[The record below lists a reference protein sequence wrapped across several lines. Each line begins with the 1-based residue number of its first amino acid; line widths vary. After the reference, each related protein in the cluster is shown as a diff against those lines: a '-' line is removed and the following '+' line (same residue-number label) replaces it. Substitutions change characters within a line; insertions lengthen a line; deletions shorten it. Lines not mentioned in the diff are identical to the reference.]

1 MKSRARSPN
10 AAPNGNSCLPTE
22 FWDTSCPDWR
32 DRIRNGRSL
41 LPPLPLR
48 KRQAERAQQMYDMLR
63 IPDIIGQPRLADAG
77 AEWQRDL
84 VRAIFGSYDPSNNV
98 RYIKEFFCLLPKKSS
113 KTMTGAAIMLVALM
127 MNQRPNAEFLL
138 VAPRQEISKRA
149 FRNIT
154 GMIDADPVL
163 KNKFHTAEHI
173 KCIRYLQT
181 GARLTVKS
189 FDPKII
195 TGANHCGVLL
205 DELHVIAE
213 DISADRVIGQIRGGM
228 MPFPEAFILTITTQS
243 ERPPAGVFK
252 TEIEKARQV
261 RDGRLS
267 LPVLPML
274 YEFPEDVDWKDP
286 ENWWMVSPNRGL
298 SMHIQELVTDY
309 RAAELAGPAE
319 VARWASQHLNVQI
332 GAMLRSGSWP
342 GAEYWEDATD
352 ASLTLETLIS
362 RSDVI
367 VAGIDGG
374 GLDDLLALA
383 FIGRDAA
390 TRKWLAWVR
399 CWAHHK
405 VLDRHKAIGG
415 LLRDFVADGD
425 LVLVDDLEKAY
436 RELAQL
442 CGQINETGLLA
453 QIGIDPMGVGGIVSA
468 LGIEGMAGDEMI
480 VGIRQGWTLNG
491 AIKTAEVRLSS
502 RSLLHARQGIMTWAV
517 GSARVETKG
526 NAIVMTKETAGAG
539 KIDPVMALLDAIV
552 LMSRDPE
559 AKGGSIFDDKSYYDI
574 VGIPERDGART
585 GETRNAMDQEGGWR
599 VLRAGDWLGF

>member
-1 MKSRARSPN
+1 MPIEA
-10 AAPNGNSCLPTE
+10 
-22 FWDTSCPDWR
+22 WDTSCPDWR

-41 LPPLPLR
+41 LPRLPLLER
-48 KRQAERAQQMYDMLR
+48 HAERAVQMYNMLR
-63 IPDIIGQPRLADAG
+63 VPDIIGQPMLAEAG
-77 AEWQRDL
+77 ADWQRDL
-84 VRAIFGSYDPSNNV
+84 VRAIFGSYDPDNNV
-98 RYIKEFFCLLPKKSS
+98 RHIKEFFCLLPKKSS

-138 VAPRQEISKRA
+138 VAPKQEISKRA
-149 FRNIT
+149 FRNMT

-163 KNKFHTAEHI
+163 RSKFHTAEHI
-173 KCIRYLQT
+173 KCIRYMPT

-261 RDGRLS
+261 RDGALS
-267 LPVLPML
+267 LPMLPII

-298 SMHIQELVTDY
+298 SMHIPELVTDY

-352 ASLTLETLIS
+352 ASLTLDALLE
-362 RSDVI
+362 RSDVV

-383 FIGRDAA
+383 FLGRDAGSG
-390 TRKWLAWVR
+390 KWLAWVR

-405 VLDRHKAIGG
+405 VLERHKAIGG
-415 LLRDFVADGD
+415 LLRDFVSDGD
-425 LVLVDDLEKAY
+425 LVLVDDLEHAY
-436 RELAQL
+436 RDLAKT
-442 CGQINETGLLA
+442 CAMVNEAGLLA

-468 LGIEGMAGDEMI
+468 LSAEGMSGDEMV

-502 RSLLHARQGIMTWAV
+502 RSLVHAAQPIMTWAV

-526 NAIVMTKETAGAG
+526 NAIVMTKETAGSG
-539 KIDPVMALLDAIV
+539 KIDPVMALLDAVV

-559 AKGGSIFDDKSYYDI
+559 ARGGTIFDDKSYYDI
-574 VGIPERDGART
+574 VGASQRDGTRV
-585 GETRNAMDQEGGWR
+585 GEDRDAMDQEGGWR
-599 VLRAGDWLGF
+599 DPRASHWFGF